1 MSILDSPDAAS
12 VVSTDDI
19 RHFEE
24 QVVVYEQDIAAVLAE
39 IEKLR
44 EEEEDNAKLFS
55 SEIDKFIDDIRK
67 CRQEIQDEIVHTG
80 DVVQRDRDGMLQSCD
95 EELEVIKE
103 KLEVMKEMHDERV
116 HEIIEGYAVV
126 SVSNVPWHERIQNKL
141 MKWFTLGV
149 STVISP
155 QPVLSLATRYLR
167 DASCN
172 CWKKR
177 ERVTV
182 SS

>member
-12 VVSTDDI
+12 VVSSDDI

-116 HEIIEGYAVV
+116 HEIIEGSFLVLRLLDARSPAAVSYYLYYV
-126 SVSNVPWHERIQNKL
+126 HLYFFIMTYIQL
-141 MKWFTLGV
+141 LQF
-149 STVISP
+149 
-155 QPVLSLATRYLR
+155 
-167 DASCN
+167 
-172 CWKKR
+172 
-177 ERVTV
+177 
-182 SS
+182 